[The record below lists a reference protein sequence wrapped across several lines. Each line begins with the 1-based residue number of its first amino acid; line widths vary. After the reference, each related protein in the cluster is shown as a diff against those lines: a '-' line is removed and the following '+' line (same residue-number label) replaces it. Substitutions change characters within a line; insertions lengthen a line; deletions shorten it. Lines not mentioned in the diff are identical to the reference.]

1 MGTLSTGGY
10 LNHKGT
16 GFNFPLLT
24 NPISPQAMK
33 PRLIILCTGN
43 SCRSQMAEG
52 FLRELAD
59 DLFSTQ
65 SAGMNPSTEVHPL
78 AIKVMSEI
86 GIDISGN
93 TCKHLNAF
101 FNEPID
107 TVITVCSH
115 ADQSCPVLPAS
126 TKRHHFGFPD
136 PASAEGTE
144 EKKLVVFRQIRD
156 DISRILLAYVAGRR
170 DAL

>member
-1 MGTLSTGGY
+1 
-10 LNHKGT
+10 
-16 GFNFPLLT
+16 
-24 NPISPQAMK
+24 MK

-59 DLFSTQ
+59 DLLDAQ
-65 SAGMNPSTEVHPL
+65 SAGMNPATEVHPL

-86 GIDISGN
+86 GIDISEN
-93 TCKHLNAF
+93 TCKHINAF
-101 FNEPID
+101 FDESID
-107 TVITVCSH
+107 TVITVCDH

-144 EKKLVVFRQIRD
+144 EEKLAVFRQVRD
-156 DISRILLAYVAGRR
+156 DISRVLLAYIAGRR
-170 DAL
+170 DAV

>member
-1 MGTLSTGGY
+1 
-10 LNHKGT
+10 
-16 GFNFPLLT
+16 
-24 NPISPQAMK
+24 MK

-59 DLFSTQ
+59 DLFEAQ
-65 SAGMNPSTEVHPL
+65 SAGMNPAAKVHPL
-78 AIKVMSEI
+78 AVKVMAEI

-93 TCKHLNAF
+93 TCKHLDAF

-107 TVITVCSH
+107 TVITVCDH
-115 ADQSCPVLPAS
+115 ADQSCPALPPA
-126 TKRHHFGFPD
+126 TKRHHFSFPD
-136 PASAEGTE
+136 PASAAGNDA
-144 EKKLVVFRQIRD
+144 EKIVVFRKIRD
-156 DISRILLAYVAGRR
+156 DICRILSAYVAGRR

>member
-1 MGTLSTGGY
+1 
-10 LNHKGT
+10 
-16 GFNFPLLT
+16 
-24 NPISPQAMK
+24 MK

-59 DLFSTQ
+59 DLFEAQ
-65 SAGMNPSTEVHPL
+65 SAGMNPAPAVHPL
-78 AIKVMSEI
+78 AIKAMAEI

-93 TCKHLNAF
+93 TCKHLNTF
-101 FNEPID
+101 FDESID
-107 TVITVCSH
+107 TVITVCNH
-115 ADQSCPVLPAS
+115 ADQSCPLLPPS

-136 PASAEGTE
+136 PADAEGTE
-144 EKKLVVFRQIRD
+144 AEKMLIFRQIRD
-156 DISRILLAYVAGRR
+156 DISRVLLAYVAGRR

>member
-1 MGTLSTGGY
+1 M
-10 LNHKGT
+10 
-16 GFNFPLLT
+16 
-24 NPISPQAMK
+24 
-33 PRLIILCTGN
+33 
-43 SCRSQMAEG
+43 
-52 FLRELAD
+52 RELAD
-59 DLFSTQ
+59 DLFDTQ
-65 SAGMNPSTEVHPL
+65 SAGMNPAAEVHPL

-86 GIDISGN
+86 GIDISAN

-126 TKRHHFGFPD
+126 TNRHHFGFPD
-136 PASAEGTE
+136 PALAKGTE
-144 EKKLVVFRQIRD
+144 AEKLVMFRQIRD
-156 DISRILLAYVAGRR
+156 DIGRILLAYVAGRR

>member
-1 MGTLSTGGY
+1 MSSQT
-10 LNHKGT
+10 
-16 GFNFPLLT
+16 
-24 NPISPQAMK
+24 MK
-33 PRLIILCTGN
+33 HRLIILCTGN

-59 DLFSTQ
+59 DLFDAH
-65 SAGMNPSTEVHPL
+65 SAGMNPAAEVHPL
-78 AIKVMSEI
+78 AVKVMSEI
-86 GIDISGN
+86 GIDISNN

-101 FNEPID
+101 FDEPID

-115 ADQSCPVLPAS
+115 ADQSCPILPAS
-126 TKRHHFGFPD
+126 TNRHHFGFPD

-144 EKKLVVFRQIRD
+144 QEKLMVFRRIRD
-156 DISRILLAYVAGRR
+156 DIGNILLAYVAGRR

>member
-1 MGTLSTGGY
+1 
-10 LNHKGT
+10 
-16 GFNFPLLT
+16 
-24 NPISPQAMK
+24 MK

-52 FLRELAD
+52 FLREIAD
-59 DLFSTQ
+59 DLFDTQ
-65 SAGMNPSTEVHPL
+65 SAGMNPADKIHPL
-78 AIKVMSEI
+78 AIKVMAEI
-86 GIDISGN
+86 GIDIADN
-93 TCKHLNAF
+93 TYKHLNAF
-101 FNEPID
+101 FDQQID

-136 PASAEGTE
+136 PAEAEGTE
-144 EKKLVVFRQIRD
+144 EEKLVVFRQFRD
-156 DISRILLAYVAGRR
+156 DIGRILLAYVAGRR

>member
-1 MGTLSTGGY
+1 
-10 LNHKGT
+10 
-16 GFNFPLLT
+16 
-24 NPISPQAMK
+24 MK

-59 DLFSTQ
+59 DLFDTQ
-65 SAGMNPSTEVHPL
+65 SAGMNPATAVHPL
-78 AIKVMSEI
+78 ATKVMAEI

-101 FNEPID
+101 FNESID
-107 TVITVCSH
+107 TVITVCDH

-126 TKRHHFGFPD
+126 TKRHHFSFPD
-136 PASAEGTE
+136 PAAAEGTE
-144 EKKLVVFRQIRD
+144 EEKLVVFRQIRD
-156 DISRILLAYVAGRR
+156 DISRVLLAYVAGRR